1 MSNKTLQAIEEVKIA
16 MKTIMDNIP
25 KIDYETP
32 KEVQLAIEE
41 VYNTIEKHRLFLEQN
56 LPQLF

>member
-1 MSNKTLQAIEEVKIA
+1 MSDKTLQAIEEVKVA
-16 MKTIMDNIP
+16 MKTITDNIP

-41 VYNTIEKHRLFLEQN
+41 VYGVIKKYRLFLEQN
-56 LPQLF
+56 LPTLF